1 MYCKVEPKDYHE
13 VNKSNIVQQTG
24 YWARVKHAQGIR
36 SLTFQYK
43 VSKDIIKPSLSND
56 NSFTN
61 DDLVVLLQY
70 FDNKHCMAYVP
81 YGPKDEPEDEN
92 HGLFLEMLSE
102 ALLPYLPEDC
112 VGIRFDLPWESQW
125 AKDSDYFDSEGNW
138 EGPPE
143 LHSQEMRVN
152 FKTEH
157 WNLVKS
163 RTDVLPSGTV
173 FLDLEKDE
181 DSLLSAMKSK
191 TRYNIRLSQRKGVR
205 VKAYGS
211 EMLDTWFRLYKE
223 TALRNGIRVHDDSY
237 FRSVLTAKTKD
248 LKSSAHTKL
257 LMADYK
263 GEYLAAMF
271 LVLSKERGTYLF
283 GASSGRKRNLMPTYA
298 LQWQAL
304 IEARNAGCK
313 EYDMFGA
320 APNANP
326 AHPMHGLYR
335 FKKGFGGKLFHRMGC
350 WDYVADADGYRI
362 CKAAEIN
369 NQAYHLS

>member
-24 YWARVKHAQGIR
+24 YWARVKHAQGVR
-36 SLTFQYK
+36 SLTFHYT
-43 VSKDIIKPSLSND
+43 VSRDIIEPALADD
-56 NSFTN
+56 NTFTG

-70 FDNKHCMAYVP
+70 FDSDHCMAYVP
-81 YGPKDEPEDEN
+81 YGPKDEPDAEN
-92 HGLFLEMLSE
+92 HGLFLEVLSE
-102 ALLPYLPEDC
+102 ELLPYLPKNC

-125 AKDSDYFDSEGNW
+125 AQESEYFDSEGNW

-143 LHSQEMRVN
+143 LRNQEMRVN

-163 RTDVLPSGTV
+163 RTDVLPSNTV
-173 FLDLEKDE
+173 FLDLKKPE
-181 DSLLSAMKSK
+181 DSLLAGMKSK

-211 EMLDTWFRLYKE
+211 EMLDTWFQLYKE
-223 TALRNGIRVHDDSY
+223 TALRNGIRVHDDGY
-237 FRSVLTAKTKD
+237 FRSVLTAKTRD
-248 LKSSAHTKL
+248 LKSSADTKL

-263 GEYLAAMF
+263 GEFLAAMF
-271 LVLSKERGTYLF
+271 LVLSKNRGTYLF
-283 GASSGRKRNLMPTYA
+283 GASSSSKRNLMPTYA

-326 AHPMHGLYR
+326 SHPMHGLYR

-350 WDYVADADGYRI
+350 WDYVADAEAYRI
-362 CKAAEIN
+362 YKAAEIN
-369 NQAYHLS
+369 NQAYHVN